1 MCWRKVSTSGFL
13 LDKKPEY
20 KSIRRRSAP
29 FAAARRRLASRAVP
43 FSSVDSII
51 STKCGPKII
60 NIAQNYHLA
69 EGFEEKKIYI
79 FFYLSCLLSSSF
91 WSYDEWQYYNI
102 LQCHRVTPICYSS
115 FISQGLYYFHLVK
128 MSEVIFDQIG
138 LSDPNEGCFTLN
150 SSNLVQFLSV

>member
-1 MCWRKVSTSGFL
+1 MWSKV
-13 LDKKPEY
+13 Y
-20 KSIRRRSAP
+20 KYCSK
-29 FAAARRRLASRAVP
+29 L
-43 FSSVDSII
+43 SSCCRFW
-51 STKCGPKII
+51 KEKI
-60 NIAQNYHLA
+60 
-69 EGFEEKKIYI
+69 FE

-102 LQCHRVTPICYSS
+102 LQCHRVTPICYYS

-150 SSNLVQFLSV
+150 SSNLVQFFICINLKQCLNLFWDYSKTFHILQPMTKNKAK